1 MAGKGKSGADVEKQA
16 PNSFAGQVK
25 QALEHFADAEWLGA
39 NSSLTAPY
47 ILGQRLDH
55 LPTGETTQERGSA
68 LQEAIRAAV
77 RQISDPLL
85 QQVLL
90 HGFLERKPRR
100 NLESVAVDL
109 ALAPRTFFRHVTKA
123 LEELAD
129 ILSRTLLPTLRLETP
144 LVKALIGREQLL
156 QNGQEALRAQ
166 QSVSLIGPSG
176 VGKTTLAAAIAQQ
189 WAGTDARPSPIFL
202 FTLRTGLNDQF
213 ASFVFALSYFL
224 RLHGA
229 ANTWRQLV
237 ADKGVVQPERVL
249 GLLRHDIAQ
258 PHATP
263 LLLCVDE
270 IDTLRVELPDH
281 AQIIH
286 LLEELRTQAPLLL
299 IGEQMVIKTDQAYH
313 LAGFT
318 LAETQ
323 ALLHQKGIPAVAPP
337 TLQQLF
343 TVTHGNPALL
353 TLAIALRQQGDEWG
367 DLLYDLGRA
376 PSLAALFT
384 RIWRRLQEAERNL
397 LWKLAVF
404 REPAP
409 QDAWPAEQPRL
420 AQLQQRELVV
430 LDDQGGVRL
439 PYHLHNLVYERIPT
453 ERRPNLHLQ
462 AAQMREARGE
472 YVAAMHHYFQG
483 GQPALAVWLW
493 YSRRNV
499 EIARGQGAKALVVLE
514 QITAADLPDGRDRAV
529 LQEARAELR
538 QLAGNVDAA
547 QVELQR
553 IALGDANSSPLLRAQ
568 IWQRQGEL
576 YESQGQIEQ
585 ALAGYRAALDSL
597 LGTRQQREVTLHT
610 KLSFLQMYRLHN
622 AEQANREAL
631 LARIKAEAFHGQ
643 VAEMRGNY
651 GLARTMYES
660 ALALAEA
667 ADFGPAGV
675 DLATLSRV
683 YTYLSVLML
692 KQGEVNRAIDLIE
705 KAMDCDRRRGD
716 VISPLYDLMNL
727 ASAYRQAGRT
737 TEAYQAALNGLHLA
751 ERLKHSYLI
760 AGLAATVGEACCDLG
775 CFGEAEQYAMQALQ
789 QEEEYF
795 RSSALVI
802 LGLVRQASGQ
812 AATAVKL
819 FHEAIVSAQNLDDK
833 YSEAYGW
840 RILGQVY
847 QADQQFVPMKEA
859 YRTAALLYAQLGLPQ
874 EVAVIETRMAAI
886 PASAKQSS
894 EAPMYEFETDAIL

>member
-1 MAGKGKSGADVEKQA
+1 MAAKGKSGAGAEKQA
-16 PNSFAGQVK
+16 PNSFGGQVK
-25 QALEHFADAEWLGA
+25 QALENFADVEWLGA
-39 NSSLTAPY
+39 NSPLAAPY

-55 LPTGETTQERGSA
+55 LPTGETAQERGLA
-68 LQEAIRAAV
+68 LQDALRAAV
-77 RQISDPLL
+77 MQISDPLL
-85 QQVLL
+85 QQVLT

-109 ALAPRTFFRHVTKA
+109 ALAPRTFFRHIAKA

-129 ILSRTLLPTLRLETP
+129 SLSRTLLPTLRLETP
-144 LVKALIGREQLL
+144 LATALIGRAQLL
-156 QNGQEALRAQ
+156 QNCRGALRSY

-189 WAGTDARPSPIFL
+189 WAGTDARPSPVFL
-202 FTLRTGLNDQF
+202 FTLRAGLNDQF

-224 RLHGA
+224 RLQGA

-237 ADKGVVQPERVL
+237 ADKGIVQPERVL
-249 GLLRHDIAQ
+249 GLLRHDLAQ
-258 PHATP
+258 PRATP

-270 IDTLRVELPDH
+270 IATLQVELPDH

-299 IGEQMVIKTDQAYH
+299 IGEQAVIKTDQVYH

-323 ALLHQKGIPAVAPP
+323 ALLQQKGLPPAAPE

-353 TLAIALRQQGDEWG
+353 TLAIALRQQGDEWD
-367 DLLYDLGRA
+367 DLLYDLSRA

-384 RIWRRLQEAERNL
+384 RIWRRLQEAERHL
-397 LWKLAVF
+397 LWQLAVF

-409 QDAWPAEQPRL
+409 QDAWQAEQARL
-420 AQLQQRELVV
+420 AQLHQRELVV

-439 PYHLHNLVYERIPT
+439 PPHIHHLVYERIPA
-453 ERRPNLHLQ
+453 ERRPSLHLQ

-472 YVAAMHHYFQG
+472 YVAAMHHYCQG

-493 YSRRNV
+493 YSRRTV
-499 EIARGQGAKALVVLE
+499 EIARGQGARALVVLDR
-514 QITAADLPDGRDRAV
+514 IIAADLADGRDRAV

-538 QLAGNVDAA
+538 QLAGHIDAA
-547 QVELQR
+547 QAELQG
-553 IALGDANSSPLLRAQ
+553 ITPGDADGSPMLRAQ
-568 IWQRQGEL
+568 VLQRQGEL

-597 LGTRQQREVTLHT
+597 LGMRQQREVTLHT

-622 AEQANREAL
+622 VEQANREAL

-643 VAEMRGNY
+643 VAEMRGDY
-651 GLARTMYES
+651 ILARTLYES
-660 ALALAEA
+660 ALMLAETA
-667 ADFGPAGV
+667 NFGATGV

-683 YTYLSVLML
+683 YTYLSVLTL
-692 KQGEVNRAIDLIE
+692 KQGEVDRAIDLIE
-705 KAMDCDRRRGD
+705 KATDCDRRRGD
-716 VISPLYDLMNL
+716 MISPLYDLMNL

-737 TEAYQAALNGLHLA
+737 AEAYQEALNGLHLA

-775 CFGEAEQYAMQALQ
+775 RFAEAEQYAMQSLH

-795 RSSALVI
+795 RSAALVI
-802 LGLVRQASGQ
+802 LGLVQQASGQ

-819 FHEAIVSAQNLDDK
+819 LHEAIVSAQNLDDK

-840 RILGQVY
+840 RLLGQIY
-847 QADQQFVPMKEA
+847 QAEQQSMLMQEA
-859 YRTAALLYAQLGLPQ
+859 YQTAALLYTQLGLQQ
-874 EVAVIETRMAAI
+874 EVAAIERRLAAV
-886 PASAKQSS
+886 PA
-894 EAPMYEFETDAIL
+894 DASRRVAAR

>member
-1 MAGKGKSGADVEKQA
+1 MAAKGKSGANAEKSA
-16 PNSFAGQVK
+16 SNSFELQVK
-25 QALEHFADAEWLGA
+25 QALENFADAEWLGA
-39 NSSLTAPY
+39 NSPLAAPY
-47 ILGQRLDH
+47 ILGQRLDP
-55 LPTGETTQERGSA
+55 LPTGETAKGRGLA
-68 LQEAIRAAV
+68 LQNALRTAV
-77 RQISDPLL
+77 MQISDPLL

-109 ALAPRTFFRHVTKA
+109 ALAPRTFFRHVAKA

-129 ILSRTLLPTLRLETP
+129 SLSRTLLPTLRLEAP
-144 LVKALIGREQLL
+144 FAKALIGREQLL
-156 QNGQEALRAQ
+156 QNGREALRAH
-166 QSVSLIGPSG
+166 QSISLIGPSG
-176 VGKTTLAAAIAQQ
+176 VGKTTLAAAIAHQ
-189 WAGTDARPSPIFL
+189 WANADAHPAPVFL

-237 ADKGVVQPERVL
+237 ADKGVIQPERVL
-249 GLLRHDIAQ
+249 GLLRHDLAQ
-258 PHATP
+258 PRATP

-270 IDTLRVELPDH
+270 VATLQVELPDH

-299 IGEQMVIKTDQAYH
+299 IGEQMVIKTDQVYH
-313 LAGFT
+313 LAGLT

-323 ALLHQKGIPAVAPP
+323 LLLQQKGIPAVAPE

-353 TLAIALRQQGDEWG
+353 TLAIAMRQQGDEWD
-367 DLLYDLGRA
+367 DLLYDLSRA
-376 PSLAALFT
+376 PGLAALFT

-397 LWKLAVF
+397 LWQLAVF

-409 QDAWPAEQPRL
+409 QDAWQAEQTRL

-439 PYHLHNLVYERIPT
+439 PPHIHHLVYERIPT
-453 ERRPNLHLQ
+453 ERRPALHLQ
-462 AAQMREARGE
+462 AAHIREARGE
-472 YVAAMHHYFQG
+472 YVAAMHHHCQG
-483 GQPALAVWLW
+483 DQPALAVWLW
-493 YSRRNV
+493 YSRRTA
-499 EIARGQGAKALVVLE
+499 EIARGQGARALVVLD
-514 QITAADLPDGRDRAV
+514 QINAVDLPDGRDRAV
-529 LQEARAELR
+529 LQEARSELR
-538 QLAGNVDAA
+538 QLAGHIDAA
-547 QVELQR
+547 QAELQR
-553 IALGDANSSPLLRAQ
+553 ITPGDAAGSPMLHAQ
-568 IWQRQGEL
+568 VLQRQAEL

-585 ALAGYRAALDSL
+585 ALAGYRTALDTL
-597 LGTRQQREVTLHT
+597 LGMHQQREVTLHT

-643 VAEMRGNY
+643 VAEMRGDY
-651 GLARTMYES
+651 GLARTLYES
-660 ALALAEA
+660 ALMLAETA
-667 ADFGPAGV
+667 NFGATGV

-683 YTYLSVLML
+683 YTYLSVLTL
-692 KQGEVNRAIDLIE
+692 KQGEVDRAIDLIE

-727 ASAYRQAGRT
+727 ASAYREAGRT
-737 TEAYQAALNGLHLA
+737 TEAYQEALNGLHLA

-775 CFGEAEQYAMQALQ
+775 RFTEAEQYAMQSLQ

-812 AATAVKL
+812 TATAVKL
-819 FHEAIVSAQNLDDK
+819 LHEAIVSAQNLDDK

-847 QADQQFVPMKEA
+847 QADQQPLPMGEA
-859 YRTAALLYAQLGLPQ
+859 YQTAALLYTQLGLPQ
-874 EVAVIETRMAAI
+874 EVAAIERRLAGI
-886 PASAKQSS
+886 PTVS
-894 EAPMYEFETDAIL
+894 